1 MTKKK
6 KTPKKKAPKRLV
18 PKAKTKAPA
27 AKKAPTKKT
36 AKKKPPAPKRTAA
49 SKFGVVCSLAT
60 SLIDESRDAV
70 RTALTKRPQGLP
82 DIVTAL
88 GGDPTQAAVQ
98 VRVRRLLNDLI
109 QAGECVRMGTA
120 RWTTY
125 QRA

>member
-36 AKKKPPAPKRTAA
+36 TKKPSAPKRTAA